1 MSGVCRDA
9 KQDLLVVAK
18 DLERYRDLLELWLNG
33 DERTTVMLGGTA
45 VPSIRKLVHDID
57 ERNSQGAQAVV
68 DEGIQGMY
76 VIKELTDDIRK
87 DVLKL
92 KQDIEA
98 KIQTIRTMTAT
109 ATKLNPGQQ
118 PTAYLDTAKNQLQF
132 GIPEGLKGDKGDTGL
147 TGPMPN
153 HQWNGTRLQFQTS
166 TGAWGDVVNLLGAT
180 GAQGPQGP
188 PGTCATEVI
197 EIIDCGGAYPPQTLV
212 NIDGG
217 KANSEY

>member
-9 KQDLLVVAK
+9 KQDLLGVAK
-18 DLERYRDLLELWLNG
+18 DLERYRDLLDLWLNG
-33 DERTTVMLGGTA
+33 DANTTVVLGGVA

-57 ERNSQGAQAVV
+57 VRNSQGAQAVV

-76 VIKELTDDIRK
+76 VIKDLTERIRQ
-87 DVLKL
+87 DVLLL

-98 KIQTIRTMTAT
+98 KINTIRTMTAT

-118 PTAYLDTAKNQLQF
+118 PTAYLNTSTNQLQF

-153 HQWNGTRLQFQTS
+153 HQWNGTRVQFQTS
-166 TGAWGDVVNLLGAT
+166 TGAWGNLVDLLGAT
-180 GAQGPQGP
+180 GPQGP
-188 PGTCATEVI
+188 AGPPGSCVSERI
-197 EIIDCGGAYPPQTLV
+197 EIIDCGGAYPPQTIV

-217 KANSEY
+217 NASSTY